1 MITSNDLEFARLVT
15 VPALRARLVDE
26 RGATMVE
33 YGLVLALVAVVAMV
47 GFTFIGNSTK
57 DNLMCTGSAMSADT
71 LTGDIDGDPLTADA
85 EYYDV
90 DGSGGVTD
98 GDIAVSDC

>member
-1 MITSNDLEFARLVT
+1 MITSYDLSFARQVT
-15 VPALRARLVDE
+15 VPALRARLADQ

-57 DNLMCTGSAMSADT
+57 ENVLCTGTALSDSPVIVDAV
-71 LTGDIDGDPLTADA
+71 DGDF
-85 EYYDV
+85 YDV
-90 DGSGGVTD
+90 GEDGGAFDPDEDVRVAS
-98 GDIAVSDC
+98 CN

>member
-1 MITSNDLEFARLVT
+1 MFTTNDLDFARLVT
-15 VPALRARLVDE
+15 IPALRARLSDE

-57 DNLMCTGSAMSADT
+57 DNLMCTGGTMTNSSKVADPVN
-71 LTGDIDGDPLTADA
+71 GDF
-85 EYYDV
+85 YD
-90 DGSGGVTD
+90 TD
-98 GDIAVSDC
+98 GDGIFNNDDVRVADCG

>member
-1 MITSNDLEFARLVT
+1 MITSIDLELFRQVT
-15 VPALRARLVDE
+15 VPAIRARLADQ

-57 DNLMCTGSAMSADT
+57 DNLMCTGSAMSAPVVTDAVN
-71 LTGDIDGDPLTADA
+71 GDYYDIDK
-85 EYYDV
+85 
-90 DGSGGVTD
+90 DGTFNND
-98 GDIAVSDC
+98 DIRVSSCEK

>member
-1 MITSNDLEFARLVT
+1 MFTTHDLEFARLVT
-15 VPALRARLVDE
+15 VPALRARLADQ

-57 DNLMCTGSAMSADT
+57 DNLMCTGGAMTNDT
-71 LTGDIDGDPLTADA
+71 V
-85 EYYDV
+85 V
-90 DGSGGVTD
+90 DGSGNEYYDTD
-98 GDIAVSDC
+98 ETAGYSGDDTPVDSCN

>member
-1 MITSNDLEFARLVT
+1 MITSTDVEFARLVT
-15 VPALRARLVDE
+15 MPALRARLGDE

-57 DNLMCTGSAMSADT
+57 DKLLCTGSAMSADVAT
-71 LTGDIDGDPLTADA
+71 DPVEGDFYDIDGDGQYDPGDEPL
-85 EYYDV
+85 
-90 DGSGGVTD
+90 
-98 GDIAVSDC
+98 VSSC

>member
-15 VPALRARLVDE
+15 FPALRERLADQ

-57 DNLMCTGSAMSADT
+57 DNLECTGGAMSGAHAGADGN
-71 LTGDIDGDPLTADA
+71 LNTADDF
-85 EYYDV
+85 YDV
-90 DGSGGVTD
+90 DGD
-98 GDIAVSDC
+98 GTKDSDEPLVSAC

>member
-1 MITSNDLEFARLVT
+1 MITTNDLEFARLVT
-15 VPALRARLVDE
+15 VPALRARLADQ

-57 DNLMCTGSAMSADT
+57 DNLMCTGSAMSADVVDPDGT
-71 LTGDIDGDPLTADA
+71 PGNADDFYDIDGNGAKNGDEPT
-85 EYYDV
+85 V
-90 DGSGGVTD
+90 GS
-98 GDIAVSDC
+98 C

>member
-15 VPALRARLVDE
+15 FPALRERLADQ

-57 DNLMCTGSAMSADT
+57 DNLMCTGSAMSASVHDGADGT
-71 LTGDIDGDPLTADA
+71 SGTADDFYDIDGNGAQN
-85 EYYDV
+85 
-90 DGSGGVTD
+90 
-98 GDIAVSDC
+98 GDEPTVASCS

>member
-1 MITSNDLEFARLVT
+1 MFTTNDLDFARLVT
-15 VPALRARLVDE
+15 IPALRARLSDE

-57 DNLMCTGSAMSADT
+57 DNLMCTGSAMSAPIVADAAN
-71 LTGDIDGDPLTADA
+71 GDFYDIDKDGVFNNDDIRVGDC
-85 EYYDV
+85 EK
-90 DGSGGVTD
+90 
-98 GDIAVSDC
+98 

>member
-1 MITSNDLEFARLVT
+1 MITSTDLEFARLVT
-15 VPALRARLVDE
+15 FPALRERLADQ

-57 DNLMCTGSAMSADT
+57 DNLMCTGSAMSAPVVAD
-71 LTGDIDGDPLTADA
+71 GVNGDYYDID
-85 EYYDV
+85 E
-90 DGSGGVTD
+90 DGTFNND
-98 GDIAVSDC
+98 DIRVASC

>member
-15 VPALRARLVDE
+15 FPALRERLADQ

-57 DNLMCTGSAMSADT
+57 DNLMCTGSAMSANTVDPDGT
-71 LTGDIDGDPLTADA
+71 PGNADDYYDIDGDGTKDADEPTVA
-85 EYYDV
+85 
-90 DGSGGVTD
+90 S
-98 GDIAVSDC
+98 C